1 MNISKWI
8 DQARELGTSTI
19 SQALDVFG
27 SGVGYVTST
36 LSSAL
41 VFGSTEESSSYDHLQ
56 VDEKHYFLIPDRRSE
71 SRYSLYVMRCLPEGV
86 PPINDLPKKRL
97 LHLPSESAMPTVED
111 ILLKDA
117 RTAAE
122 ETPAE
127 STAISVR
134 LNSVAD
140 EIDRLDGKLFN
151 GVLLIGGLV
160 ALVNPVAGAAVAVNA
175 LIPSLGMVLSKHGLK
190 YAGDAISSV
199 EISRRI
205 KVAEKDV
212 MNQFRGSQTDSLVN
226 PLLMQLDKAL
236 ETSTME
242 YEPIMDLDPEGLAFG
257 QRDQKRLFR
266 LTCQAISNTYDEVLK
281 NRRTWKQAQ
290 LGPED
295 LRFLELIQK
304 IAVIENEAQ
313 ERPDIEDS

>member
-19 SQALDVFG
+19 SQALDALG

-36 LSSAL
+36 LSSAM
-41 VFGSTEESSSYDHLQ
+41 VFGSTEESSSYDHLK

-71 SRYSLYVMRCLPEGV
+71 SGYSLYVMRCLPEGV

-97 LHLPSESAMPTVED
+97 FHLPSESAMPTVED

-122 ETPAE
+122 QSPAD

-134 LNSVAD
+134 INRVAD

-160 ALVNPVAGAAVAVNA
+160 ALVNPIAGAAVAVNA

-190 YAGDAISSV
+190 YAGDAINSV
-199 EISRRI
+199 EMSRRI

-212 MNQFRGSQTDSLVN
+212 LSQFRGAQTDSLVN
-226 PLLMQLDKAL
+226 PLLTQMDKAL
-236 ETSTME
+236 ETSMME
-242 YEPIMDLDPEGLAFG
+242 YEPIVDLDPEGLEFG
-257 QRDQKRLFR
+257 EQDQKRLVR

-281 NRRTWKQAQ
+281 NKRTWKQAQ

-295 LRFLELIQK
+295 IRFLE
-304 IAVIENEAQ
+304 VIRKLAHVDNEG
-313 ERPDIEDS
+313 